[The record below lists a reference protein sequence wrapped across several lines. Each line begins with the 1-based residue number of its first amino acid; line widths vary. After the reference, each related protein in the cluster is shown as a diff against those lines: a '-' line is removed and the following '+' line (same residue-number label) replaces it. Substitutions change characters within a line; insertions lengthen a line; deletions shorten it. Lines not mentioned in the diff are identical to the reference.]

1 VDAVALF
8 ADCIALQREIG
19 YELGVGL
26 SLRNLCF
33 TLLELQEPDEA
44 TTYLREVLQLAQKIR
59 NVPLGLSGLVG
70 LAQLYSL
77 RSDWPTAVRLAAF
90 VHHHPATEDEI
101 RTKAADLLV
110 TARAHLASDHLPDL
124 SSAPPDSDL
133 WPMVS
138 AMIGAALP

>member
-1 VDAVALF
+1 MSRAYNGLGIVCGVRGRHPEAQQLFRDSLALAEAGEEQLGIAKALNNLGIMAYF
-8 ADCIALQREIG
+8 AGDHGAAQRFYQRSLAINQD
-19 YELGVGL
+19 LGH
-26 SLRNLCF
+26 
-33 TLLELQEPDEA
+33 QYD
-44 TTYLREVLQLAQKIR
+44 
-59 NVPLGLSGLVG
+59 
-70 LAQLYSL
+70 
-77 RSDWPTAVRLAAF
+77 
-90 VHHHPATEDEI
+90 TEDEI